1 MSLPA
6 GTRLGAYQIVSLLG
20 AGGMGEVYRARDAKL
35 QRDVAIKILPSLFAR
50 DSERLARF
58 EREARTLAA
67 LNHPHIAQAYGLV
80 DLPAEAGSHGLVLEF
95 VDGEDLSERIRLHG
109 RIPLDEALAIAAQVV
124 EALEAAHEQGII
136 HRDLKPANIK
146 LRVDGQAK
154 VLDFGLAKAL
164 APVDPAGRDV
174 NIENSPTITSPFQ
187 LSQLGVV
194 LGTAAYMSPEQAKG
208 KPVDKR
214 ADIWAFGC
222 VFYEMLAGR
231 RPFAGEDVTDTLAA
245 IVRADPDWSCLPP
258 ETPAGVRTLLRRC
271 LEKDR
276 RERLPD
282 IGAARLELRDAL
294 HPVGGGAAPPVPA
307 PRGRGGP
314 LPWLLFAAAVIA
326 ALAAI
331 GHDVLMRPATDVRTY
346 KSVILPPAALS
357 GAPALRLQVSPD
369 GRRLAFV
376 APDEA
381 GRPLLWV
388 RPLDGF
394 AAQALNGTV
403 NAVAPFWSADSRWL
417 AFFADGKLKKIEI
430 ATGTITTLCDA
441 IPGPPGSWN
450 RDDVI
455 IFTSTN
461 GLSRVPAAG
470 GKPEA
475 LTRLA
480 AGELTHICPFFLPDG
495 HHFLYTA
502 IAAGATRG
510 VFAGSL
516 DSAEVTRLL
525 DDPTN
530 AVYADRRLLFL
541 RDGTLMAQPFD
552 PDTRRLS
559 GAAVPIAEPVL
570 TNFGTGTGAF
580 SVSQNGVLVYQTGNY
595 AGTQLVW
602 YDRAGHALG
611 TLGEPK
617 GYRDVQMSA
626 DGRFVSVTVSTAAQS
641 RVWVFDVL
649 RNLGR
654 PFTVD
659 NEVSQAAVWTP
670 DGQSIIYS
678 ARRGASFDLFRRSST
693 GGDSETLLL
702 HDDFTKLPLEVTAT
716 ANGLTLLYRIPRAA
730 ERGELWLL
738 PLTGERTPRA
748 LAPGNANQ
756 VPAAVSPDGRWL
768 AYAVDEGPH
777 REVYVTSFP
786 DGNGNWPVSSD
797 GGDNPRW
804 RADGK
809 ELFFAANDR
818 LLAVDV
824 TTSANQ
830 FAAGPVKE
838 LFTMRVPASVLGT
851 RATYA
856 PSPDGQKF
864 LVNTYDQRAEVV
876 PITVVVNW
884 ANGLP
889 K

>member
-1 MSLPA
+1 
-6 GTRLGAYQIVSLLG
+6 V
-20 AGGMGEVYRARDAKL
+20 
-35 QRDVAIKILPSLFAR
+35 
-50 DSERLARF
+50 
-58 EREARTLAA
+58 
-67 LNHPHIAQAYGLV
+67 
-80 DLPAEAGSHGLVLEF
+80 
-95 VDGEDLSERIRLHG
+95 
-109 RIPLDEALAIAAQVV
+109 
-124 EALEAAHEQGII
+124 
-136 HRDLKPANIK
+136 
-146 LRVDGQAK
+146 
-154 VLDFGLAKAL
+154 
-164 APVDPAGRDV
+164 
-174 NIENSPTITSPFQ
+174 
-187 LSQLGVV
+187 
-194 LGTAAYMSPEQAKG
+194 
-208 KPVDKR
+208 
-214 ADIWAFGC
+214 
-222 VFYEMLAGR
+222 
-231 RPFAGEDVTDTLAA
+231 
-245 IVRADPDWSCLPP
+245 
-258 ETPAGVRTLLRRC
+258 
-271 LEKDR
+271 
-276 RERLPD
+276 
-282 IGAARLELRDAL
+282 
-294 HPVGGGAAPPVPA
+294 
-307 PRGRGGP
+307 
-314 LPWLLFAAAVIA
+314 LFAAAVIA
-326 ALAAI
+326 VVAAI
-331 GHDVLMRPATDVRTY
+331 GHDVLMRPATDVRIY

-357 GAPALRLQVSPD
+357 DAPALRLQVSPD

-376 APDEA
+376 APDDA
-381 GRPLLWV
+381 GRTLLWV

-417 AFFADGKLKKIEI
+417 AFLADGKLKKIEI
-430 ATGTITTLCDA
+430 ASGTITTLCDA
-441 IPGPPGSWN
+441 MQAPPGSWN

-455 IFTSTN
+455 IFTSAN

-470 GKPEA
+470 GKPEP

-480 AGELTHICPFFLPDG
+480 AGERTHISPFFLPDG

-502 IAAGATRG
+502 SAYGARRAG

-516 DSAEVTRLL
+516 DSAEATRLL
-525 DDPTN
+525 DESTN

-541 RDGTLMAQPFD
+541 RDRTLMAQPFD
-552 PDTRRLS
+552 PDARRLS
-559 GAAVPIAEPVL
+559 GAAVPIAEAVL
-570 TNFGTGTGAF
+570 TNFATGTGAF
-580 SVSQNGVLVYQTGNY
+580 SVSQSGVLVYQTGNY

-602 YDRAGHALG
+602 YDRSGHALG

-626 DGRFVSVTVSTAAQS
+626 DGRFVSVTASTAAQS

-654 PFTVD
+654 PFTFG
-659 NEVSQAAVWTP
+659 NEVAQAAVWTP

-702 HDDFTKLPLEVTAT
+702 HDDFDKLPLEVTAD
-716 ANGLTLLYRIPRAA
+716 GRTLLYRIPRAA
-730 ERGELWLL
+730 ASGELWLL
-738 PLTGERTPRA
+738 PLTGERKPRA
-748 LAPGNANQ
+748 LAPGNADQ

-768 AYAVDEGPH
+768 AYVVNEGP
-777 REVYVTSFP
+777 RPEVYVTSFP
-786 DGNGNWPVSSD
+786 DGNGKWLVSSD

-838 LFTMRVPASVLGT
+838 LFTMRVPASALGT

-876 PITVVVNW
+876 PITLVVNW